1 METPPRPRSFLGR
14 RRPPAPPGAR
24 RLGGFLGRRGPLL
37 ALRDL
42 SPAGRQAPGGGARGR
57 QAGRWGRGGRGEG
70 GSLPR
75 PPRARSLRQVL
86 PGGPRGSRALPQT
99 LSPAGPTPECQ
110 PPSPPHRPDC
120 CAHSQAFRLSGS
132 QVSEG
137 LRMRF
142 SQVPG
147 DAAAAALGTT
157 LGKPAGQAFQILSS
171 PPAGSLLASCVPGE
185 QSFIPR
191 RRKSTSYRRPQV
203 QLIRLLGHSLLV
215 GRRVQGE
222 I

>member
-1 METPPRPRSFLGR
+1 MGERREGGGR
-14 RRPPAPPGAR
+14 LAPAPAQSPLSSAGPAWGPQRLPG
-24 RLGGFLGRRGPLL
+24 
-37 ALRDL
+37 
-42 SPAGRQAPGGGARGR
+42 SPADPQSSGSHTRVSA
-57 QAGRWGRGGRGEG
+57 
-70 GSLPR
+70 SLPAPSPRLLR
-75 PPRARSLRQVL
+75 PL
-86 PGGPRGSRALPQT
+86 PGF
-99 LSPAGPTPECQ
+99 PTQ
-110 PPSPPHRPDC
+110 RV
-120 CAHSQAFRLSGS
+120 SGL
-132 QVSEG
+132 EG

-171 PPAGSLLASCVPGE
+171 PPAGSLLASCVSGE